1 MSYDPI
7 FTDYWIY
14 QLGNYLLA
22 VVMYTLFGRA
32 LLGLFVPVESPL
44 YIMRG
49 FRYITDPFLRL
60 FAFMT
65 PRFIPPGLA
74 PLYVAF
80 LVIVLRVIFWS
91 AMYNAGLAP
100 SLEGA
105 RG

>member
-1 MSYDPI
+1 MNFDPI
-7 FTDYWIY
+7 ITDYWFY

-32 LLGLFVPVESPL
+32 ILGMFVPINSSL

-80 LVIVLRVIFWS
+80 VIIVLRVIFWS
-91 AMYNAGLAP
+91 VMYNLGLAP
-100 SLEGA
+100 SLDGVQ
-105 RG
+105 G